1 MRRPPHAKDSYVIA
15 VIPIIISACPFAD
28 DHMKDPLMI
37 VAGVSVTFG
46 KSAGARM
53 SSECESVLDHFERA
67 SAFLALGNKTP
78 HLKLKRWAYL
88 SALNSLR
95 AVFEITS
102 TALEESHLKGDP
114 ELFDREAEEKV
125 LYFKTVENVR
135 IQDFHRRALLLQPVR
150 MDSLGTV
157 EFKLGNSPT
166 TAPAFLNEGTGS
178 IKVEQKTGRVKQI
191 RPVDWN
197 GFGIFCE
204 EENKYVAIWD
214 VVRIHFESLM
224 AFIKPYYIDWP
235 SQESPRATGQPPKTP
250 GI

>member
-1 MRRPPHAKDSYVIA
+1 
-15 VIPIIISACPFAD
+15 
-28 DHMKDPLMI
+28 MI

-67 SAFLALGNKTP
+67 CAFLALGNKTP

-150 MDSLGTV
+150 MDSLGTA

-166 TAPAFLNEGTGS
+166 AAPAFLNEGTGS

-224 AFIKPYYIDWP
+224 AFIKPYYTDWP

>member
-1 MRRPPHAKDSYVIA
+1 M
-15 VIPIIISACPFAD
+15 PFPD
-28 DHMKDPLMI
+28 NLMKDPLMI

-46 KSAGARM
+46 KPAGARM
-53 SSECESVLDHFERA
+53 SWECESVLDHFERA
-67 SAFLALGNKTP
+67 STFLALGNKTP

-114 ELFDREAEEKV
+114 ELFDREAEQKV

-150 MDSLGTV
+150 MDSFGTV
-157 EFKLGNSPT
+157 KLGNTPT
-166 TAPAFLNEGTGS
+166 AAAAFFNDGTGP
-178 IKVEQKTGRVKQI
+178 IKAEQKSERAKQI

-224 AFIKPYYIDWP
+224 AFIKPYYTDWP
-235 SQESPRATGQPPKTP
+235 SQESPQATGQPPKTP

>member
-1 MRRPPHAKDSYVIA
+1 MRRPLHAKDSYVIA
-15 VIPIIISACPFAD
+15 VIPIIISVCPFPD
-28 DHMKDPLMI
+28 NHMKDPPMI

-67 SAFLALGNKTP
+67 CAFLALGNKTP

-150 MDSLGTV
+150 MDSLGTA

-166 TAPAFLNEGTGS
+166 AAPAFLNEGTGS

-214 VVRIHFESLM
+214 VIRIHFESLM
-224 AFIKPYYIDWP
+224 AFIKPYYTDWP